1 MKATNGLFILLL
13 ITLLYS
19 CDDVSNK
26 VKDSK
31 KVSKAII
38 MISNVPKF
46 LAGADSDIVCCDSC
60 INESQLFVDSIDEVL
75 NHFEDEK
82 RSCRDAGYQ
91 YIDHVLGTVKYNDGG
106 ESSVDFWENLFFNDS
121 IKSIYN
127 DCETTIN
134 ELPKYIKLVK
144 RKMYEL
150 YNSPIYPNKIEAS
163 LSDYL
168 NNSDSN
174 YPQYVEDFLISFQDE
189 DYRNKIIYNDIKVSK
204 IEGDNYLVDVETNLG
219 KYTMVYNEK
228 LDRVIKIS
236 ILN

>member
-1 MKATNGLFILLL
+1 
-13 ITLLYS
+13 
-19 CDDVSNK
+19 
-26 VKDSK
+26 
-31 KVSKAII
+31 
-38 MISNVPKF
+38 
-46 LAGADSDIVCCDSC
+46 
-60 INESQLFVDSIDEVL
+60 
-75 NHFEDEK
+75 
-82 RSCRDAGYQ
+82 
-91 YIDHVLGTVKYNDGG
+91 
-106 ESSVDFWENLFFNDS
+106 
-121 IKSIYN
+121 
-127 DCETTIN
+127 
-134 ELPKYIKLVK
+134 
-144 RKMYEL
+144 MYEL

-174 YPQYVEDFLISFQDE
+174 YPRYVEDFLISFQDE